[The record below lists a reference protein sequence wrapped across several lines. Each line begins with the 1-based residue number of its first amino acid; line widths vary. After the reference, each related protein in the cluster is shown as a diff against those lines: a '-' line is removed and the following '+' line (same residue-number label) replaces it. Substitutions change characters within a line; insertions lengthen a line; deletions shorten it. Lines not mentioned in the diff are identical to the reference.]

1 MEAKMFQHIL
11 IPTDGS
17 DLSQKAISDGIR
29 FARSMGARVTGFCA
43 RRQARIQLPEHW
55 DAGDYESSVAE
66 LEAEIDE
73 EAKRHLALIENAAR
87 EAGVSCHCLS
97 LVSDSP
103 FEAIIRA
110 AEGQGCDLI
119 VMASHGRRGVTG
131 LLLGSETMKVLTHCK
146 IPVLVCR

>member
-1 MEAKMFQHIL
+1 MFQHIL
-11 IPTDGS
+11 IATDGS
-17 DLSQKAISDGIR
+17 ELSQKAIADGIG
-29 FARSMGARVTGFCA
+29 FAKSIGARVTGFCA

-55 DAGDYESSVAE
+55 DAGDYESSVTE
-66 LEAEIDE
+66 LEAELDQ
-73 EAKRHLALIENAAR
+73 EARRYLELVENSAR
-87 EAGVSCHCLS
+87 DAGVACQCLS

-110 AEGQGCDLI
+110 AEGQGCDMI